1 MGLLLLAGGGWCF
14 ASGASRVVRRCGAN
28 PFIVGLIACGFGTT
42 AAALAFDLTAL
53 ARGRFLLALGNVAG
67 VNIANVGLVLGL
79 AAAVRSLKGKSRVV
93 SASIPALIGATL
105 LFWFLCRANEVTPL
119 SGGILLVAFVGVA
132 AYLGTLAKH
141 EPNAVR
147 EQFRY
152 LEAGSLWLA
161 RERPSLN
168 PNPVRQFRY
177 LEAGSLWLG
186 LLLVVVGI
194 AALVGGAN
202 LAVLAAEDIRRE
214 FKVTTLRLGTVA
226 AAFGTVLPGLVVA
239 VCAAWRGQSD
249 VALGAVIGACL
260 ANVLLVAG
268 ILGLTAPLLAPNGPF
283 RVTSALG
290 DQAVMNEIPL
300 MAVFAFLLLAVY
312 FNDLEVPWWQGAI
325 LLAAY
330 AGFVTWQVM
339 RLRG

>member
-1 MGLLLLAGGGWCF
+1 MSPHVAWFALGLLLLAGGGWCF

-147 EQFRY
+147 E
-152 LEAGSLWLA
+152 
-161 RERPSLN
+161 
-168 PNPVRQFRY
+168 QFRY